1 MTAPHLRPGLPTDF
15 VGIVALERAIET
27 APHWSPATYVA
38 ILSAEAGSQRCLVVA
53 EASGSL
59 VGFAVGSLQPERV
72 AELESIA
79 VAASARRAGVG
90 RALCIAIIDWC
101 RDQGATE
108 VVLEVRATS
117 AAAIALYVSLG
128 FTQIGRRPGYYRVP
142 KDDALIMRL
151 DGAKVVL

>member
-1 MTAPHLRPGLPTDF
+1 
-15 VGIVALERAIET
+15 VALERAIAT

-38 ILSAEAGSQRCLVVA
+38 ILSAEAGPQRCLIVA
-53 EASGSL
+53 ESSGSL

-79 VAASARRAGVG
+79 VAASARRAGIG
-90 RALCIAIIDWC
+90 RALCKAIVNWC
-101 RDQGATE
+101 RDQGATQ

-128 FTQIGRRPGYYRVP
+128 FTQIGRRPGYYREP

-151 DGAKVVL
+151 DGAKVVCEASKTNPPTPAS